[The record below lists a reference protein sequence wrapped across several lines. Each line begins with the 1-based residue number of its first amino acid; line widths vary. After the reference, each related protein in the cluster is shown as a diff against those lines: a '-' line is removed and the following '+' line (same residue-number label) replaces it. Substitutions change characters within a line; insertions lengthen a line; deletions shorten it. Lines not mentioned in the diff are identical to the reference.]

1 MGQFQSINSVESV
14 STWLKGSG
22 LWQRPRD
29 WKKLATCSQ
38 TPTDMPGIPVGDH
51 YPETHTVGAPPQV
64 PVSGSETV
72 SPRQNF
78 PSDILLSRPQKL
90 FRLTPPGRLMLL
102 LHADGALNVPPR
114 LP

>member
-29 WKKLATCSQ
+29 WRKLATRSQ
-38 TPTDMPGIPVGDH
+38 TPADMPGIPVGDH

-72 SPRQNF
+72 SPASEFPLRHSSVQTTEAL
-78 PSDILLSRPQKL
+78 PSDTAGPVSGT
-90 FRLTPPGRLMLL
+90 FDV
-102 LHADGALNVPPR
+102 AFAC
-114 LP
+114 